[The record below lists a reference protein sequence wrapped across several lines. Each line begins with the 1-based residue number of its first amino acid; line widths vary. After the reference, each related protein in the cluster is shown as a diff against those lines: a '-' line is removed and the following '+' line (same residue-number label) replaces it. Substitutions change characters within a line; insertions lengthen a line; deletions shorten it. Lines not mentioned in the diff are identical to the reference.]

1 VLSPLIKQV
10 SVIFLALLLVL
21 SGCKRNKTASQP
33 ESGNTP
39 GASNGV
45 ASGAADARVYL
56 DKGKELYRNDED
68 QQAVDAFLQAI
79 KADPNLAE
87 AHFRLGLAYE
97 ALNKAEEA
105 ENAYKKAVEA
115 YKAHLDEDPKDA
127 EAHYNLGQTYAA
139 LHLYSE
145 AVREYRQATRLKEDD
160 SDMYCDLGMALT
172 RLAQYDEAAGAFS
185 KSLEIDPNN
194 YRAQDGLDDAREG
207 VSRMRAARKHQEDL
221 LKKQKEEEL
230 KKQQEGAPSPGTV
243 GKTP

>member
-1 VLSPLIKQV
+1 MVVLVAS
-10 SVIFLALLLVL
+10 LLVL
-21 SGCKRNKTASQP
+21 AGCKRNKSANPQETGSAP
-33 ESGNTP
+33 V
-39 GASNGV
+39 ASNGV
-45 ASGAADARVYL
+45 GGGTAEARVYL

-68 QQAVDAFLQAI
+68 SQAVEAFLQAI

-115 YKAHLDEDPKDA
+115 YKTHLEENPKDA

-160 SDMYCDLGMALT
+160 SDVYCDLGMALT

-185 KSLEIDPNN
+185 KSLEIDPEN
-194 YRAQDGLDDAREG
+194 YRAQDGLEEAREG
-207 VSRMRAARKHQEDL
+207 VSRMKAAKKHQEDL

-230 KKQQEGAPSPGTV
+230 KKQQEGASPQPGAV

>member
-1 VLSPLIKQV
+1 MPLNKGTLLILAV
-10 SVIFLALLLVL
+10 ALLFV
-21 SGCKRNKTASQP
+21 SASCKRSNTGSQQ
-33 ESGNTP
+33 ETGNSPT
-39 GASNGV
+39 ASNGV
-45 ASGAADARVYL
+45 GGAGDARVYL
-56 DKGKELYRNDED
+56 EKGKELYRNDED
-68 QQAVDAFLQAI
+68 QKAAEAFLEAI

-105 ENAYKKAVEA
+105 ENAYKRAVEV
-115 YKAHLDEDPKDA
+115 YKPYLDQNPKDA
-127 EAHYNLGQTYAA
+127 EAHYNLGQTYAG

-160 SDMYCDLGMALT
+160 SDMYYDLGMALT

-185 KSLEIDPNN
+185 KSLDIDPNN
-194 YRAQDGLDDAREG
+194 YRAQDGLEEAREG
-207 VSRMRAARKHQEDL
+207 ISRMKAAKKHQEEL

-230 KKQQEGAPSPGTV
+230 KKQQEAGTAAGTV